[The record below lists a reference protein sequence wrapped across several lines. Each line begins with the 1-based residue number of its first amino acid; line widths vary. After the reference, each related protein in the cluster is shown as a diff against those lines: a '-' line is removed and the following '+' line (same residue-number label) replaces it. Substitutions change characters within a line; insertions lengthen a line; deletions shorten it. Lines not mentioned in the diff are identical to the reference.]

1 MHILLCLG
9 PKQVQPVG
17 RWWCCFLWTWFFYTN
32 EHSVLQCMW
41 HLLRTFLQHI
51 STQHCPVSL
60 DKPSLSQPLWSRIG
74 SSKGIRMALLACCM
88 FSISSSS
95 EFISCTWAVFTSSIA
110 FEQTFGMVSSG
121 ESVAESVERARCHG
135 DSLEIIC
142 GESSSYNSPVR
153 CTLYYNVISFEH
165 SCDVSHRMQ
174 ANNISENQQCA
185 LRNLCTWAKHI
196 QKHMLS
202 KHFDGQRL
210 IIVNAIKSI
219 WKNSYFLKVSKCAV
233 YRSRIWKKSYFL
245 RCCKCVFQKSSALP
259 CHLPVLS
266 CKAVVQK
273 MSGLLRHCLYSIR
286 QVHDPEH
293 RIWSPCQAHHDCARW
308 WDKFSYSRRSIT

>member
-1 MHILLCLG
+1 MCFATCETFMSERNICKRVWLSEILCILGMNPIWKNSYFFEQCSPKRVVYERTRISWNLPNVYSFVSRWLSNTLCYN
-9 PKQVQPVG
+9 VCAISSESVSAVAVS
-17 RWWCCFLWTWFFYTN
+17 FFYTN
-32 EHSVLQCMW
+32 ENSVLQCMW
-41 HLLRTFLQHI
+41 HLLRSFLQQNSI
-51 STQHCPVSL
+51 QYCPE
-60 DKPSLSQPLWSRIG
+60 
-74 SSKGIRMALLACCM
+74 SSDNHSWPQSFDVALKGIRMALLACCM
-88 FSISSSS
+88 FSMSISSQC
-95 EFISCTWAVFTSSIA
+95 ISCTWAVFTSSIA

-202 KHFDGQRL
+202 KHFDGLVNDLIVRL
-210 IIVNAIKSI
+210 S
-219 WKNSYFLKVSKCAV
+219 
-233 YRSRIWKKSYFL
+233 
-245 RCCKCVFQKSSALP
+245 
-259 CHLPVLS
+259 
-266 CKAVVQK
+266 
-273 MSGLLRHCLYSIR
+273 
-286 QVHDPEH
+286 
-293 RIWSPCQAHHDCARW
+293 
-308 WDKFSYSRRSIT
+308 FSY